1 MKITT
6 HDLVILAIVMK
17 DFTGSFAFL
26 KHDHRGKFRL
36 IKCINLYERILKERD
51 RVTIREFNKICEENN
66 NQNGKL
72 RERNEN

>member
-1 MKITT
+1 MKLTT

-36 IKCINLYERILKERD
+36 ECINLYGRILKERD
-51 RVTIREFNKICEENN
+51 RVTIREFNKTCDENN
-66 NQNGKL
+66 KTEWKIK
-72 RERNEN
+72 RKK